1 MYGYPVSLK
10 AFASVL
16 LVHILIY
23 IVEDVSM
30 YGYPVS
36 LKAFAS
42 VSSYIDIYIVADVSM
57 YGYPVSLKAFAS
69 VLLVHTLIYISWRM

>member
-30 YGYPVS
+30 YAY
-36 LKAFAS
+36 L
-42 VSSYIDIYIVADVSM
+42 
-57 YGYPVSLKAFAS
+57 VSLKAFAS